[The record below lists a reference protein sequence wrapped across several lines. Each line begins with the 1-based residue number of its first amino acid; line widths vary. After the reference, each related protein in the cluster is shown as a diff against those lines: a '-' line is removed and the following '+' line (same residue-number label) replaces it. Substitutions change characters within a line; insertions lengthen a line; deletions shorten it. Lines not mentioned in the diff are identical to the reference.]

1 LRRVAGG
8 TDVGDPFAVASHA
21 HDALNLAANVAEL
34 LADLLTEAQQAI
46 DLLAADRGDPQE

>member
-1 LRRVAGG
+1 MRRVAGG